1 MTGTEP
7 HAPRGTAGRGPNW
20 DRGPCAGYAGAARH
34 CTKRHRRPWAQP
46 GPPAVDWP
54 RRLRVDACASRHRRP
69 RDHSWDRGP
78 HAGRRS
84 CSTRSGKL
92 RVDACA
98 SRHRRPRDHSWDRGP
113 HAGWRS
119 CSTRSGK
126 LRVVACA
133 SWHRRPRDHSWDRGP
148 HAGRR
153 SCSTRSGKL
162 RVDACTPRH
171 RRPRD
176 HSWDRGL
183 RAGRRSCATRS
194 GPTRL
199 RMPTLAPPA
208 AGPARGPWAA
218 GGPEEQRDSDW
229 LHGLCRDE
237 VTVCFHYLYR
247 RSRLVMSRRNFLSK
261 LLSSEE

>member
-7 HAPRGTAGRGPNW
+7 HAPRGTAGRGTNW
-20 DRGPCAGYAGAARH
+20 DRGPCAGHAGAARR

-46 GPPAVDWP
+46 GPSAVDGP

-78 HAGRRS
+78 YAGRRS

-92 RVDACA
+92 RVVVCMP
-98 SRHRRPRDHSWDRGP
+98 RHRRPRDHSWDRGP
-113 HAGWRS
+113 Y
-119 CSTRSGK
+119 
-126 LRVVACA
+126 
-133 SWHRRPRDHSWDRGP
+133 
-148 HAGRR
+148 
-153 SCSTRSGKL
+153 
-162 RVDACTPRH
+162 
-171 RRPRD
+171 
-176 HSWDRGL
+176 
-183 RAGRRSCATRS
+183 AGRRSCATRS

-218 GGPEEQRDSDW
+218 GGPEELRDSDW

-247 RSRLVMSRRNFLSK
+247 RSRSVMSHRTFYQSC
-261 LLSSEE
+261 

>member
-7 HAPRGTAGRGPNW
+7 HAPRGTAGRGTNW
-20 DRGPCAGYAGAARH
+20 DRGPCAGHAGAARR

-46 GPPAVDWP
+46 GPPAVDGP

-78 HAGRRS
+78 YAGRRS
-84 CSTRSGKL
+84 C
-92 RVDACA
+92 
-98 SRHRRPRDHSWDRGP
+98 W
-113 HAGWRS
+113 
-119 CSTRSGK
+119 TRSGK
-126 LRVVACA
+126 LRVV
-133 SWHRRPRDHSWDRGP
+133 
-148 HAGRR
+148 
-153 SCSTRSGKL
+153 
-162 RVDACTPRH
+162 ACTPRH

-208 AGPARGPWAA
+208 AGPAREPWAMA
-218 GGPEEQRDSDW
+218 GPEELRDSDRS
-229 LHGLCRDE
+229 HGLSRDE
-237 VTVCFHYLYR
+237 VTVCLSISCTGGHGNDHVAIILFT
-247 RSRLVMSRRNFLSK
+247 SRHFGV
-261 LLSSEE
+261 EEEGR

>member
-54 RRLRVDACASRHRRP
+54 RRLRVDACASR
-69 RDHSWDRGP
+69 
-78 HAGRRS
+78 
-84 CSTRSGKL
+84 
-92 RVDACA
+92 
-98 SRHRRPRDHSWDRGP
+98 
-113 HAGWRS
+113 
-119 CSTRSGK
+119 
-126 LRVVACA
+126 
-133 SWHRRPRDHSWDRGP
+133 HRRPRDHSWDRGP

>member
-1 MTGTEP
+1 MTGTAP

-92 RVDACA
+92 RV
-98 SRHRRPRDHSWDRGP
+98 
-113 HAGWRS
+113 
-119 CSTRSGK
+119 
-126 LRVVACA
+126 V
-133 SWHRRPRDHSWDRGP
+133 
-148 HAGRR
+148 
-153 SCSTRSGKL
+153 
-162 RVDACTPRH
+162 ACTPRH

-218 GGPEEQRDSDW
+218 GGPEELRDSEW
-229 LHGLCRDE
+229 SHGLCRDE
-237 VTVCFHYLYR
+237 VTVCFI
-247 RSRLVMSRRNFLSK
+247 S
-261 LLSSEE
+261 

>member
-46 GPPAVDWP
+46 GPPSVDGP

-69 RDHSWDRGP
+69 RDHSWDR
-78 HAGRRS
+78 
-84 CSTRSGKL
+84 
-92 RVDACA
+92 
-98 SRHRRPRDHSWDRGP
+98 WP

-126 LRVVACA
+126 LRVV
-133 SWHRRPRDHSWDRGP
+133 
-148 HAGRR
+148 
-153 SCSTRSGKL
+153 
-162 RVDACTPRH
+162 ACTPRH

-218 GGPEEQRDSDW
+218 GGPEELRDSDW